1 MACFKLWSNETAA
14 KIRRY
19 NFTCAGLWAGFDA
32 RQASEAD
39 LTWQYHHKNR
49 AISPDWCKLW
59 LDWSAQIFVLKS
71 QESHV
76 WQQAFTPHCHS
87 FYAGQGLS
95 KLAAGWRILAGIEKC
110 YASANYQMKLLPGR
124 RKYHFTWA
132 GLWAALD
139 VWWLPKAV
147 DLTWQM
153 NLVKK
158 CYLASLIKVF
168 NAVTEKVWGKSF
180 LNY

>member
-1 MACFKLWSNETAA
+1 MKLLQRLDD
-14 KIRRY
+14 I
-19 NFTCAGLWAGFDA
+19 
-32 RQASEAD
+32 
-39 LTWQYHHKNR
+39 
-49 AISPDWCKLW
+49 ISPVQDFGQGSTPGKHPRQTLPGIPIIETEQSHQIDVNFNF
-59 LDWSAQIFVLKS
+59 DWSAQIFVMKS
-71 QESHV
+71 HESHF
-76 WQQAFTPHCHS
+76 WQQAFTPHYHS
-87 FYAGQGLS
+87 FSSGQSLS
-95 KLAAGWRILAGIEKC
+95 KLAAGWRIMAGIEKC

-124 RKYHFTWA
+124 RKCHFTWA

-168 NAVTEKVWGKSF
+168 NAVTEKVWGKNF